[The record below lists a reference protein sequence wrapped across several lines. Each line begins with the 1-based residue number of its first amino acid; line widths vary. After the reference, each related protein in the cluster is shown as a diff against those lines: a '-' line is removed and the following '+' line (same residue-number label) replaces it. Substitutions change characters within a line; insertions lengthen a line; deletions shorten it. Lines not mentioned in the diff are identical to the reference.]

1 VVGGIRHRASLY
13 SDGMPYVILLA
24 PSSNRVY
31 AGEAARLMAAEL
43 RVLLGRGRGTDEHPA
58 IAPTM
63 IAGIGYLGLALDD
76 LDDHARAAIGGLSGF
91 LAAFRRDGDHLLPVE
106 APRPDHF
113 DDDLVTIPKY
123 PGKTNEQFTRM
134 LINVTL
140 ASMVGRA
147 RDPASILDPLCG
159 RGTTL
164 SSGLTLGHDVAG
176 VEGDLKAIEAYAAF
190 LRSYL
195 RRKRLKHTVEMSPV
209 RRDGKSL
216 GRRLDATI
224 TPPDGG
230 RPLSLAVFSG
240 DTRQSA
246 ALFGKRRFDA
256 VVADAPYGVVHGSHS
271 DVRGTSGKRDRS
283 AAGLITEAL
292 PIWAGQLKPGGAL
305 GLSWNTHGLSRVR
318 LVELAAAAGLRP
330 LDAGPYCEFGH
341 RVDSSIHRDIL
352 VAVAETPALS
362 GSGPT
367 GTDS

>member
-1 VVGGIRHRASLY
+1 MS
-13 SDGMPYVILLA
+13 YVILLA

-43 RVLLGRGRGTDEHPA
+43 RVLLGRAGGTEDAE

-63 IAGIGYLGLALDD
+63 IAGVEYLGLAPDELDA
-76 LDDHARAAIGGLSGF
+76 HARSAIGRLSGF
-91 LAAFRRDGDHLLPVE
+91 LAAFRRGGDHLLPVE
-106 APRPDHF
+106 VPRPDRF

-123 PGKTNEQFTRM
+123 AGKTNEQFTRM

-140 ASMVGRA
+140 ASMVVRP
-147 RDPASILDPLCG
+147 RESVVILDPLCG

-164 SSGLTLGHDVAG
+164 SSGLILGHDVAG

-190 LRSYL
+190 LRGYL
-195 RRKRLKHTVEMSPV
+195 RRKRLKHTVEMNPV
-209 RRDGKSL
+209 RRDGRSL
-216 GRRLDATI
+216 GRCLDAVI

-230 RPLSLAVFSG
+230 RPLNLVIFSG

-256 VVADAPYGVVHGSHS
+256 VVADAPYGVVYGSQS
-271 DVRGTSGKRDRS
+271 DVRSTSSKRERS

-305 GLSWNTHGLSRVR
+305 GLSWNTYGLSRQR
-318 LVELAAAAGLRP
+318 LVELAAGAGLQP
-330 LDAGPYCEFGH
+330 LDSGAYRDFSH
-341 RVDSSIHRDIL
+341 RVDSSIQRDIL
-352 VAVAETPALS
+352 VAVADPAA
-362 GSGPT
+362 GHH
-367 GTDS
+367 

>member
-1 VVGGIRHRASLY
+1 
-13 SDGMPYVILLA
+13 MPYVILLA

-43 RVLLGRGRGTDEHPA
+43 RVLLGRERGADGQAE
-58 IAPTM
+58 IAPIM
-63 IAGIGYLGLALDD
+63 IAGIGYLELALDD
-76 LDDHARAAIGGLSGF
+76 LDGHARAALGRLSGF
-91 LAAFRRDGDHLLPVE
+91 LAVFRRDSDHLLPVE
-106 APRPDHF
+106 VPRPDRF

-123 PGKTNEQFTRM
+123 AGKTNEQFTRM

-140 ASMVGRA
+140 ASLVGRP
-147 RDPASILDPLCG
+147 REPAAILDPLCG

-164 SSGLTLGHDVAG
+164 STGLTFGHDVAG
-176 VEGDLKAIEAYAAF
+176 VESDLKAIEAYATF

-209 RRDGKSL
+209 RREGRSL

-224 TPPDGG
+224 TPPYGG

-246 ALFGKRRFDA
+246 SLFGKRRFDA
-256 VVADAPYGVVHGSHS
+256 VVADAPYGVVHGSQS

-283 AAGLITEAL
+283 AAGLIAEAL

-305 GLSWNTHGLSRVR
+305 GLSWNTYGLSRER
-318 LVELAAAAGLRP
+318 LVELVAAAGLRP
-330 LDAGPYCEFGH
+330 LDAGAYREFDH
-341 RVDSSIHRDIL
+341 RVDSSIQRDIL
-352 VAVAETPALS
+352 VAVAESPVRASS
-362 GSGPT
+362 GGT
-367 GTDS
+367 GTEA